1 MTFIS
6 YSQNHEDVLLN
17 RVFKDKIQGFYIDIV
32 ALHPTADSVTKAF
45 YDRGWTGINIEP
57 IKELH
62 SIFIKDRPKD
72 INLNIAIS
80 NTESNLDFFEVLG
93 QPGNST
99 LNKDIAYKIAQ
110 ETGLDVVQ
118 YAIPVK
124 TLASICQEYVNQ
136 KIDFLKI
143 DVEGLEEE
151 VILGGNWELFR
162 PTILLIETTLP
173 NTNIRCENNILEIL
187 KQKGYQH
194 VFFDGINDYYIAEE
208 SKDLAQHFS
217 YPVNILDFYVNYR
230 FIEQQRQINELNTI
244 LNSSSNVLQMVQQNK
259 PNNCLSENIILC
271 KPIILIDAVFFQ
283 LYQTGIARVWK
294 SLFQEWVKNG
304 FAKHIIIL
312 DRGGTT
318 PKIPGIRYRTI
329 PKYDHNNTEVDKQML
344 QQVCNEEGAELF
356 ISSYYT
362 TPITTPSV
370 FMAYDMIPEVMGWD
384 LNAPMWK
391 EKHHGIKHAS
401 AYIAISQN
409 TASDLSKYFPN
420 VALDSIT
427 VAHCGVSNTFSPAK
441 PIQINTLKHRYGI
454 NKPYFLL
461 GGDLA
466 DYKNQILFLKAFLK
480 LPNSYEFDI
489 IFTGFGGA
497 FPRELRDYTSGSA
510 VHLLPLSDEELAIA
524 YSGAVALV
532 YPSKYEG
539 FGMPIVEAMA
549 CSCPVI
555 TCHNSSIP
563 EVAGEAA
570 IYVNDNDVDAMA
582 NALISVQNYN
592 LRTLLITAGLAQA
605 QKFSWTK
612 MADQVSSALM
622 NTNFLSLKLRD
633 INLIIF
639 PDPTQPEQSIY
650 QDLVNVI
657 TTLEEH
663 PHSEKI
669 TLLINASNF
678 PSQFTQAFMDKL
690 GQQDE
695 EETAGLEISLVGKLL
710 PMQWES
716 LSPHLTARIILN
728 NEDQQALAQVQLD
741 KLPSYQ
747 IDNLEYQLSI
757 ICKAIKQNKNQLF
770 KNFVNYHIKEIPIIL
785 PPDHALP
792 QYQSRFRLY
801 DKFIGIL
808 AKHLPNHE
816 DLIVDIGAN
825 VGDTTALLLQY
836 CENPVLCIEADVD
849 FLSILEYNLSSY
861 QERIT
866 CVNSFVSGRDLHNIE
881 LVKNR
886 GTARAVESTKRYV
899 KSESLQSIIQN
910 LHLGKC
916 ILLKTDTDGFDFEI
930 LLSSLSIIKEDSPI
944 IFWEN
949 EISSL
954 KDIEAV
960 KNLLKELRQI
970 NYTKYIVIDNFGNP
984 LIYEGTSEFIEQINE
999 YLLNNKYN
1007 NTQTF
1012 YYTDIAAF
1020 PDKYSHLVLPI
1031 SSEYNSFI
1039 RSSQLYP

>member
-6 YSQNHEDVLLN
+6 YAQNYEDVLLN
-17 RVFKDKIQGFYIDIV
+17 RVFKDKTQGFYIDIG
-32 ALHPTADSVTKAF
+32 ALHPTFDSVTKAF

-57 IKELH
+57 IKEFY
-62 SIFIKDRPKD
+62 SIFIKDRPRD

-110 ETGLDVVQ
+110 EKGLDVVQ

-151 VILGGNWELFR
+151 VILGGVWELFR

-173 NTNIRCENNILEIL
+173 NTNIRCENNIPEIL

-208 SKDLAQHFS
+208 SKDLVRHFS
-217 YPVNILDFYVNYR
+217 YPVNVLDFYVNYI
-230 FIEQQRQINELNTI
+230 FIEQQRQINELSTMIN
-244 LNSSSNVLQMVQQNK
+244 LNNNALQIVQQ
-259 PNNCLSENIILC
+259 NNCLSENIILYN
-271 KPIILIDAVFFQ
+271 PIILIDCVFFQ
-283 LYQTGIARVWK
+283 FYQTGIARVWK
-294 SLFQEWVKNG
+294 SLFQEWANNG
-304 FAKHIIIL
+304 FAKHIIIV
-312 DRGGTT
+312 DRAGTA

-329 PKYDHNNTEVDKQML
+329 PECDYNNTEADKQML
-344 QQVCNEEGAELF
+344 QQICNEEKADLF

-370 FMAYDMIPEVMGWD
+370 FMAYDMIPEVMGYN
-384 LNAPMWK
+384 LNPIWR
-391 EKHHGIKHAS
+391 EKHQSIKHAS

-409 TASDLSKYFPN
+409 TARDLCKYFPN
-420 VALDSIT
+420 IAVQSIT
-427 VAHCGVSNTFSPAK
+427 VAHCGVSNTFSPAE
-441 PIQINTLKHRYGI
+441 PLQINTFKHRYGI

-461 GGDLA
+461 GGNLVD
-466 DYKNQILFLKAFLK
+466 DYKNNILFLKAFSK
-480 LPNSYEFDI
+480 LANRYEFDI
-489 IFTGFGGA
+489 IFTGLGGA
-497 FPRELRDYTSGSA
+497 FAPELRDYTSGSA
-510 VHLLPLSDEELAIA
+510 VHLLQLSDEELAIA

-549 CSCPVI
+549 CGCPVI
-555 TCHNSSIP
+555 TCPNSSIL

-570 IYVNDNDVDAMA
+570 IYVNDDDVEAMA
-582 NALISVQNYN
+582 NALISVQNHN
-592 LRTLLITAGLAQA
+592 LRTSLITAGLAQA

-612 MADQVSSALM
+612 MAEKVSSALIDA
-622 NTNFLSLKLRD
+622 TSLSLKLRE

-639 PDPTQPEQSIY
+639 PDSSQPEQSIY

-657 TTLEEH
+657 TALENH
-663 PHSEKI
+663 PDSEKI

-678 PSQFTQAFMDKL
+678 PSQFTQIFMDNLCK
-690 GQQDE
+690 QDE
-695 EETAGLEISLVGKLL
+695 EEINEGLEISLVGKLS

-716 LSPHLTARIILN
+716 LLPQLTARIILS
-728 NEDQQALAQVQLD
+728 NEDQQVIEQLQLE

-747 IDNLEYQLSI
+747 IDNLE
-757 ICKAIKQNKNQLF
+757 NQLF
-770 KNFVNYHIKEIPIIL
+770 TLLKVIRQNKYQVYKNCVTYNIKEIPLSL

-792 QYQSRFRLY
+792 QYQNMFRLY
-801 DKFIGIL
+801 DKFIGVL
-808 AKHLPNHE
+808 AKHLPNNE

-836 CENPVLCIEADVD
+836 CENPILCIEADTD
-849 FLSILEYNLSSY
+849 FFSIMEYNLSDY
-861 QERIT
+861 RERIT
-866 CVNSFVSGRDLHNIE
+866 FVNSFVSAKDLKNVE

-886 GTARAVESTKRYV
+886 GTARAVESKDKLV
-899 KSESLQSIIQN
+899 KSDSLVSIIKN
-910 LHLGKC
+910 SELGKC
-916 ILLKTDTDGFDFEI
+916 ILLKTDTDGFDLEI
-930 LLSSLSIIKEDSPI
+930 LLSSLSRIEEDSPI
-944 IFWEN
+944 LYWEN

-954 KDIEAV
+954 KDIEDV
-960 KNLLKELRQI
+960 KKLLEELGKI
-970 NYTKYIVIDNFGNP
+970 NYTKYIVLDNFGNP
-984 LIYEGTSEFIEQINE
+984 LIYEGTSEFVKQINE

-1007 NTQTF
+1007 KNQTF

-1020 PDKYSHLVLPI
+1020 PDKYSYLVATI
-1031 SSEYNSFI
+1031 ASDYNNFI
-1039 RSSQLYP
+1039 RSSNVYP